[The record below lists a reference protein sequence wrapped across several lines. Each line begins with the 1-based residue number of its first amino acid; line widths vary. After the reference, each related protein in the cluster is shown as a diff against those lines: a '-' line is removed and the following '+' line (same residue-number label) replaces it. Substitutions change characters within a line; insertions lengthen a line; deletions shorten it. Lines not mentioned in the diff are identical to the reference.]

1 MHSNHDEKPDLE
13 SRRSVIAY
21 VLYCLSISLL
31 VQLIG
36 SLVTWPY
43 DLYLIYAYLPLTTAL
58 VMPLLAHG
66 VRLNSPADLA
76 RVAIGVVVQ
85 TIFISSIATT
95 TSATDSIAGGGD
107 AKLIISVAL
116 TIALSAW
123 LSAYVVRRGYW
134 PHFRMS
140 RPRD

>member
-1 MHSNHDEKPDLE
+1 MHSRHDEDPDLD

-21 VLYCLSISLL
+21 ALYCLSLSLL

-58 VMPLLAHG
+58 LMPLLAYSL
-66 VRLNSPADLA
+66 RLNRPADLA
-76 RVAIGVVVQ
+76 RIAIAVLSQ
-85 TIFISSIATT
+85 TVFISSIATT
-95 TSATDSIAGGGD
+95 ASATDSIADGGD

-140 RPRD
+140 RPRN

>member
-21 VLYCLSISLL
+21 ALYCLSISLL

-76 RVAIGVVVQ
+76 RVAIGVVAQ

-95 TSATDSIAGGGD
+95 TSATDAIAGGGD

-140 RPRD
+140 RPRN